1 MIGISKRGRM
11 LNDLGSEQTGSS
23 QTKSLVEFEKEGIQ
37 LRKSPLIY
45 ENQHQLSCLEN
56 ISFD

>member
-1 MIGISKRGRM
+1 MI
-11 LNDLGSEQTGSS
+11 LVQEQTGSS

-45 ENQHQLSCLEN
+45 EDQHQLSCLEN

>member
-1 MIGISKRGRM
+1 M
-11 LNDLGSEQTGSS
+11 LLVQEQTGSS

-37 LRKSPLIY
+37 LRKSTRIY
-45 ENQHQLSCLEN
+45 EDQHQLSCLEN